1 MKTLKQ
7 RAGEVLDKL
16 ESVRST
22 KSRAGDV
29 VERGGKMLE
38 AKVPPA
44 EVAEYM
50 TMNSTNGN
58 TYSAAEMPTVSKIY
72 QDSKSKPLIT
82 KAQAKTSI
90 KKAKAT
96 GAGGDIPDG
105 PFVPA

>member
-7 RAGEVLDKL
+7 HAGEVLDKL
-16 ESVRST
+16 ERVRST

-29 VERGGKMLE
+29 VERGGKMLA

-44 EVAEYM
+44 KVAEYM

-58 TYSAAEMPTVSKIY
+58 IYTPAEMPTLSKIY
-72 QDSKSKPLIT
+72 EDSKSKPLIT
-82 KAQAKTSI
+82 RAQAKTSI
-90 KKAKAT
+90 KKAKAA

-105 PFVPA
+105 SFVPA

>member
-38 AKVPPA
+38 SKVPPA

-50 TMNSTNGN
+50 TMNSTNGH
-58 TYSAAEMPTVSKIY
+58 TYSPAEMPTVMKIY

-90 KKAKAT
+90 KKAKAA